1 MFGNAQPDF
10 NKGDSN
16 MDQTVVNWMLAGFGG
31 LIGFL
36 LNAVWQAVKDLQ
48 KADKDLTA
56 KVAEIEVLVAGA
68 YVKKDDLE
76 KLSNAIFTKLDRIE
90 DKLDG
95 KVDKP

>member
-1 MFGNAQPDF
+1 
-10 NKGDSN
+10 
-16 MDQTVVNWMLAGFGG
+16 MDQAIINWLLAGFGG

-76 KLSNAIFTKLDRIE
+76 KLSNAIFAKLDRIE